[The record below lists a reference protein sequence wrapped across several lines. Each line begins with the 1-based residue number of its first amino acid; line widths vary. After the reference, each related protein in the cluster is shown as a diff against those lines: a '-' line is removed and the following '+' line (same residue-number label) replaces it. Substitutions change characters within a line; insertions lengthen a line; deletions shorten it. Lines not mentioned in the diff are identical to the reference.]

1 MLLPNREAGIT
12 TMRAALAGFV
22 VVLSFAAGVLPVTA
36 QDKPA
41 VLRVGMVSPTGA
53 ASGIQGLAAIRRAYT
68 QATGLEVRVFAARDT
83 AALVEAQASGRVHY
97 AIYSAAGYAAA
108 QAACACVEPL
118 AAPSGSFG
126 DTGLHAVVYA
136 RTGKAATLEA
146 AAALR
151 VVAGP
156 ADAVGPQV
164 LALDALAA
172 AGAGDDVMLAPSLE
186 AAEAAFAAG
195 GADVLVGWEPAV
207 DDHSQEVGGTAARLA
222 ELGMS
227 ASDMTEL
234 WRSAE
239 LRYGP
244 HAVRSDL
251 PEEVKR
257 SLRNF
262 LLNVHARQPAV
273 YDLVERRHL
282 GGFVAV
288 SDADYAAAAAMVA
301 LAAE

>member
-1 MLLPNREAGIT
+1 
-12 TMRAALAGFV
+12 MRAALA
-22 VVLSFAAGVLPVTA
+22 SFALLLPLAAGAAPAIA

-41 VLRVGMVSPTGA
+41 LLRIGIVSPNGT
-53 ASGIQGLAAIRRAYT
+53 ASGIPGLAAIRRAYT
-68 QATGLEVRVFAARDT
+68 QATGLPVRIFAARDT
-83 AALVEAQASGRVHY
+83 AALVEAQANGRVHY
-97 AIYSAAGYAAA
+97 AMYSAAGYAAA

-118 AAPSGSFG
+118 AAPSGNFG

-136 RTGKAATLEA
+136 RAGKAATLQGA
-146 AAALR
+146 ATLR

-172 AGAGDDVMLAPSLE
+172 AGAGDDVVLAQSLE

-195 GADVLVGWEPAV
+195 DADVLVGWEPAV
-207 DDHSQEVGGTAARLA
+207 EDHSGDAGGTAVRLA
-222 ELGMS
+222 HLGLS
-227 ASDMTEL
+227 AGDMVEL

-244 HAVRSDL
+244 HAVRNDL

-257 SLRNF
+257 SLRTF
-262 LLNVHARQPAV
+262 LLNVYTQQPAV
-273 YDLVERRHL
+273 YDLVEHRHL

-288 SDADYAAAAAMVA
+288 SDANYAAAAAMVA